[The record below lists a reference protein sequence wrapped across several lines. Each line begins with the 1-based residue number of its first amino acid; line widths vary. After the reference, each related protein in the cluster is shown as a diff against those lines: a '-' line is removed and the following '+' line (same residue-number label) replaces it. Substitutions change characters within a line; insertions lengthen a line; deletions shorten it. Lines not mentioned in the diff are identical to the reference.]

1 MNRNQDGDAWISAAS
16 ARRRRRVVVVGII
29 VVVALVLP
37 MVLSVLTVFAGG
49 SAGGDDGRLGPARAS
64 AVAERVD
71 PPTGAL
77 VVGDSAIASLRWV
90 RGASHALT
98 GERVTLDL
106 ESCRRLVERSC
117 RGREGRTP
125 STALEALRDHGDTHT
140 TLVMATGYNDSP
152 SAFESSFL
160 SIVTEA
166 RRLGYDRILWL
177 SLRTGVDYVAPED
190 SANARA
196 FAANN
201 ATLRRL
207 LASGRFPDVVLADW
221 GRHSAQRHE
230 WFTADGV
237 HHRPIGAWA
246 IADYLARKLAHLD
259 GRACPAPELPSSR
272 PLDPCPDPDATGPVA
287 AISSL
292 YPVDPDALLCYEIGA
307 ARTVVCARDN
317 HVIAMYRALVLGDT
331 GADVEALQAR
341 LIRLGYL
348 TGNPTGRYLDGTR
361 DAVVLFQTGSGLP
374 ATGDADLDTLRALDF
389 EVTSP

>member
-1 MNRNQDGDAWISAAS
+1 MNRGPDNDAWISAAT
-16 ARRRRRVVVVGII
+16 ARRRRRVAIVGII
-29 VVVALVLP
+29 VVLALVLP
-37 MVLSVLTVFAGG
+37 MVLSVLTVFADDP
-49 SAGGDDGRLGPARAS
+49 ADDGRLGPARAA

-77 VVGDSAIASLRWV
+77 VIGDSAIASLRWV
-90 RGASHALT
+90 RGATQALT

-152 SAFESSFL
+152 SVFESSFL

-190 SANARA
+190 TANSRA

-207 LASGRFPDVVLADW
+207 LASGRFPDVHLAVW
-221 GRHSAQRHE
+221 GRHSAERHE

-237 HHRPIGAWA
+237 HHRSIGAWA

-292 YPVDPDALLCYEIGA
+292 YPVDADALLCYEIGA

-317 HVIAMYRALVLGDT
+317 HVIAMYRPLVPGDS
-331 GADVEALQAR
+331 GVDVEALQAR
-341 LIRLGYL
+341 LIRLGFL
-348 TGNPTGRYLDGTR
+348 TGKPTGQYLDGTR
-361 DAVVLFQTGSGLP
+361 DAVVLFQTASGLP
-374 ATGDADLDTLRALDF
+374 STGSADLDTLRTLGF
-389 EVTSP
+389 EVAPS